1 MDETLERFIRALRGS
16 GVRISVSE
24 YIDAV
29 HTLELIGYGERDA
42 LRDALSAVLAKSF
55 EEKKIF
61 DNCFELFFSNA
72 GLLNRKDS
80 PTNHAEAGENDSP
93 LTRMLLSEEASFL
106 PIAIINAAQAVGISD
121 IRFFTQ
127 KGRYTRSI
135 LQQMG
140 WEQLN
145 GDIQRLENE
154 GASSSQSALN
164 RLEEARDELIEN
176 VRTFVERQFNLFAQS
191 ATEEKIEEYLRDMSL
206 SKVEER
212 DFERMHGIIRQM
224 VKRLHALHSR
234 RRRAAKRGQPDFK
247 KTFRRNIAFQ
257 GIPFDRKWIAKK
269 IDRPDVIVLCDVSR
283 SVSTVVRFLL
293 LFLYSLNE
301 ALVRIRSFA
310 FCSDIREVGQIFDAC
325 AVEEAVGRI
334 QNGAGTGVAM
344 GRTDYGQALHDF
356 KENWPD
362 TVTNKTTVI
371 ILGDA
376 RNNYGNPQVDI
387 LESIYRRCKKLI
399 WLNPENRARWGTGD
413 SEMRRYLPFCHVAEE
428 CYTLRHLEK
437 VVRSLL
443 RTSYY

>member
-29 HTLELIGYGERDA
+29 HTVELIGYGERDA
-42 LRDALSAVLAKSF
+42 LRDALSAVLAKSL
-55 EEKKIF
+55 EEKEIF
-61 DNCFELFFSNA
+61 DNSFELFFSNA
-72 GLLNRKDS
+72 GLLNRKDGPAN
-80 PTNHAEAGENDSP
+80 PTEAGENDSP
-93 LTRMLLSEEASFL
+93 LTRMLISEEASSL
-106 PIAIINAAQAVGISD
+106 PIGIINAAQAVGISD

-154 GASSSQSALN
+154 GASGSQSALN
-164 RLEEARDELIEN
+164 RLEEAREELIAN

-191 ATEEKIEEYLRDMSL
+191 ATEEKIEEYLGDMPL

-212 DFERMHGIIRQM
+212 DFERMHGIIRRM

-234 RRRAAKRGQPDFK
+234 RRRASKRGQPDFK
-247 KTFRRNIAFQ
+247 KTFRRNVAFQ

-269 IDRPDVIVLCDVSR
+269 IDRPNVVVLCDVSR

-310 FCSDIREVGQIFDAC
+310 LCSNIREVSQIFDAC

-334 QNGAGTGVAM
+334 QNGTGTGVSM

-376 RNNYGNPQVDI
+376 RNNYGDPQVEV

-437 VVRSLL
+437 VVHSLL